1 MSEKQTEIAEIKFEE
16 LKDRVHEQYEEI
28 KKLYQNLEEYDK
40 ELFKANNK
48 INKAVRTLK
57 TLKGSARWERH
68 LFEVDGLINI
78 LEGDSDGLNN

>member
-28 KKLYQNLEEYDK
+28 KKLYKNLEEYDK

-78 LEGDSDGLNN
+78 LESDSDGLNN

>member
-28 KKLYQNLEEYDK
+28 KKLYKNLEEYDK